1 MHGVQ
6 LGQYQYSL
14 ELQGGTY
21 DNMYL
26 LYTWVNDVNIVRP
39 SLNERPVGNK
49 ELHTYPLAKVKK
61 KTKEELG
68 KFLRWEW
75 GSGKWESPKNNA
87 TLTNG
92 KNKMTWG
99 EELRAR
105 EHGPFNPGNEGK
117 DTTIEWPVSADRLA
131 NKI

>member
-39 SLNERPVGNK
+39 SSNERPVGNK

-61 KTKEELG
+61 KNQGRAG
-68 KFLRWEW
+68 KVSPMGVGEWEV
-75 GSGKWESPKNNA
+75 G
-87 TLTNG
+87 
-92 KNKMTWG
+92 
-99 EELRAR
+99 
-105 EHGPFNPGNEGK
+105 
-117 DTTIEWPVSADRLA
+117 VSQ
-131 NKI
+131 K